1 MAVIST
7 AQSTTTEI
15 TDVSD
20 IKYSTVRLS
29 TIRTVGT
36 ATAVVIYGNLVGGQT
51 VYTTGSPAGGA
62 TLSWIV

>member
-7 AQSTTTEI
+7 VQSTTTEI

-29 TIRTVGT
+29 TTKTVGST
-36 ATAVVIYGNLVGGQT
+36 AATVTYGNLVAGQT